1 MSEYLPEV
9 AWSTLAGNVRLGL
22 TSYRYLVDVNCL
34 DDLSFTNNAY
44 SYVIVDYNSKTH
56 TIK

>member
-1 MSEYLPEV
+1 MSQYLPTV

-22 TSYRYLVDVNCL
+22 TSYRYLVDVNYF
-34 DDLSFTNNAY
+34 DLSFTNNAY